1 MSLVLPSCPA
11 LIVCRRVE
19 VDPASGLPTLVDVQQ
34 ELVVES
40 FPSIVP
46 NLVVWVE
53 LHDGLGAME
62 LVPSVCRPAD
72 ERAGALRLGEWCIPV
87 EFTRPGQFRT
97 VLFEARSLPLPG
109 PGEVELRLT
118 SGAAVIMR
126 RTIPVGVRT
135 PGVN

>member
-40 FPSIVP
+40 FPCIVP
-46 NLVVWVE
+46 HLVVWIE
-53 LHDGLGAME
+53 LHDGLGAMQ
-62 LVPSVCRPAD
+62 LVLSVRRPAV
-72 ERAGALRLGEWCIPV
+72 ELAGALRLGEWRIPV

-97 VLFEARSLPLPG
+97 VLFEVRSLPLPG
-109 PGEVELRLT
+109 PGVVELRLA

-126 RTIPVGVRT
+126 RVIPVGIRT

>member
-1 MSLVLPSCPA
+1 MALVLPGCPA
-11 LIVCRRVE
+11 LIVCRQVE

-40 FPSIVP
+40 FPCVVP
-46 NLVVWVE
+46 HLVVWIE
-53 LHDGLGAME
+53 LHDGLGA
-62 LVPSVCRPAD
+62 LDLALSVRRPAD
-72 ERAGALRLGEWCIPV
+72 ELAGALSLLELRVPV

-97 VLFEARSLPLPG
+97 LLLDAWRLPLIG
-109 PGEVELRLT
+109 PGEVEFRLA

-126 RTIPVGVRT
+126 RILPVGIRP